1 MAKIRNKGA
10 RCHDR
15 KQRRGGDGT
24 SDPCPDPSCRSVGTM
39 RSSGEQSCGA
49 DGTSVLGQNSREGG
63 SAGQVREW
71 KRRAV
76 CCSLLR
82 GNGSRRAERAARL
95 DLGQGAPRLGR
106 RLGPREWRMTMDADV
121 AKGGRA
127 RLSCSNRCDA
137 EVASTPRG
145 SRGNEAP
152 FKEIRASS
160 RRLPRVLHLF
170 SRDGSVKGGSPLP
183 RRNLHRQSS
192 VLHSPRPWHEGCNT
206 GLT

>member
-1 MAKIRNKGA
+1 MEHRF
-10 RCHDR
+10 
-15 KQRRGGDGT
+15 
-24 SDPCPDPSCRSVGTM
+24 
-39 RSSGEQSCGA
+39 SGKTVVRA
-49 DGTSVLGQNSREGG
+49 
-63 SAGQVREW
+63 APQVRFASGNVARFAAHSFAATDQGVRNAPHVLIW
-71 KRRAV
+71 DRA
-76 CCSLLR
+76 L
-82 GNGSRRAERAARL
+82 
-95 DLGQGAPRLGR
+95 QGWDEGW
-106 RLGPREWRMTMDADV
+106 GPREWRMTMDADV

-192 VLHSPRPWHEGCNT
+192 VLHSPRPWHGGCNT